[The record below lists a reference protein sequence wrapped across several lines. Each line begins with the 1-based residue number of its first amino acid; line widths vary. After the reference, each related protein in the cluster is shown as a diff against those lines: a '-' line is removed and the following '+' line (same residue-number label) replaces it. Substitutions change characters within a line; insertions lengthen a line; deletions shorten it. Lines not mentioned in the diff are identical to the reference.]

1 MRHNSGR
8 LANLATLF
16 DIPSHTTLHLG
27 KEEDLKP
34 ICLLYGVHVTHDD
47 TFVDVLKTRYSK
59 IYVLLDAFTATNK
72 ELRHEFLKRY
82 IDEKHSIL
90 PLTVESL
97 AFELIDT
104 YKDEKFKSVLAIAK
118 NRPGM

>member
-1 MRHNSGR
+1 M
-8 LANLATLF
+8 
-16 DIPSHTTLHLG
+16 
-27 KEEDLKP
+27 
-34 ICLLYGVHVTHDD
+34 THDD

-59 IYVLLDAFTATNK
+59 IYVLLDAFTATK
-72 ELRHEFLKRY
+72 KVLRHEFLKRH
-82 IDEKHSIL
+82 IDERHSIL

-118 NRPGM
+118 NRPGK

>member
-1 MRHNSGR
+1 M
-8 LANLATLF
+8 TQ
-16 DIPSHTTLHLG
+16 
-27 KEEDLKP
+27 
-34 ICLLYGVHVTHDD
+34 DD

-59 IYVLLDAFTATNK
+59 IYVVLDAFTAINK
-72 ELRHEFLKRY
+72 ELRNEFLKKH
-82 IDEKHSIL
+82 INEKHSIL

-118 NRPGM
+118 NRPEKLDITEIY

>member
-1 MRHNSGR
+1 M
-8 LANLATLF
+8 
-16 DIPSHTTLHLG
+16 
-27 KEEDLKP
+27 
-34 ICLLYGVHVTHDD
+34 THDD

-59 IYVLLDAFTATNK
+59 IYVLLDAFIATNK

-82 IDEKHSIL
+82 IDEKHSII

>member
-1 MRHNSGR
+1 
-8 LANLATLF
+8 
-16 DIPSHTTLHLG
+16 
-27 KEEDLKP
+27 
-34 ICLLYGVHVTHDD
+34 VHVTHDD

-72 ELRHEFLKRY
+72 ILRHEFLKRH

-90 PLTVESL
+90 PLMVESL

-118 NRPGM
+118 NRPVK

>member
-1 MRHNSGR
+1 M
-8 LANLATLF
+8 
-16 DIPSHTTLHLG
+16 
-27 KEEDLKP
+27 
-34 ICLLYGVHVTHDD
+34 THDD

-59 IYVLLDAFTATNK
+59 IFVVLDAFSAINK
-72 ELRHEFLKRY
+72 ELRHEFLKKH
-82 IDEKHSIL
+82 INEKHSIL

-118 NRPGM
+118 NRPGKLEITEIY

>member
-1 MRHNSGR
+1 M
-8 LANLATLF
+8 
-16 DIPSHTTLHLG
+16 
-27 KEEDLKP
+27 
-34 ICLLYGVHVTHDD
+34 HVTHYY

-59 IYVLLDAFTATNK
+59 IFILLDAFTASNK
-72 ELRHEFLKRY
+72 ELRHEFLKKN
-82 IDEKHSIL
+82 IDEKHSVL

-118 NRPGM
+118 NRPGKEEITDIY